1 MDMAAELPAI
11 ITIHMHS
18 PQHSTQHMGSPFI
31 LSHQE
36 NTVVQQIL
44 QLTLEAVLRLSLD
57 AHERFSSTPT
67 S

>member
-1 MDMAAELPAI
+1 MDIAAELPAI
-11 ITIHMHS
+11 IRIYMHS
-18 PQHSTQHMGSPFI
+18 PQHSTQHIGSPLI
-31 LSHQE
+31 LSHPE

-57 AHERFSSTPT
+57 AHEPFSSTPT